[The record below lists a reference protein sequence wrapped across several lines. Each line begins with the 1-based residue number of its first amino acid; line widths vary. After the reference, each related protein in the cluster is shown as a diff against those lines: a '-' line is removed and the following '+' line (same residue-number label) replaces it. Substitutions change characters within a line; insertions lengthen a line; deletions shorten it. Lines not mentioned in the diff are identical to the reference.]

1 MSTIKMLM
9 LSMVSVAACWLMAA
23 PNPALVPETADMV
36 ITVDGLNVSDKAS
49 EKIWQEELKK
59 LGFDV
64 DSTDPMQS
72 LEEAC
77 PGLSEPVALLLGYSK
92 ESQTITARSMTAF
105 LDLLPKLNKDKEPEG
120 QLVVFIEQP
129 NADLAALQKA
139 LEAFLAK
146 QEEKPFTVV
155 RKGAWLQF
163 KPAEEDDDDDD
174 FVGICE
180 GKGGYM
186 VAVASTETLAETYR
200 KGDYTAIAKT
210 HSLQKAFT
218 TAAENQQV
226 AQVMFYKLAKMMKT
240 YMAEEDFEA
249 LKMQAPFAAQMDN
262 LLIKAEG
269 AGDRGA
275 VTITIDFATAETA
288 QEVAEMLIGYKAMA
302 TGMLLP
308 MALGSPDSKTAAFV
322 KKIRIASNEK
332 QVTVVLAASRDEV
345 LGILKEMQEV
355 QQRQQAAMK
364 TKAADREIVIDGLD
378 ELFDEE
384 DDDVMTP
391 EEAES
396 ILDSI
401 D

>member
-64 DSTDPMQS
+64 DSTEPMQS

-120 QLVVFIEQP
+120 QLVVFIEQS

-146 QEEKPFTVV
+146 QEEKPFAVV

-163 KPAEEDDDDDD
+163 KPAEEDDDDD

-210 HSLQKAFT
+210 HPLQKAFT

-240 YMAEEDFEA
+240 YMAEEDFDA
-249 LKMQAPFAAQMDN
+249 LKMQAPFAAQMNN

-332 QVTVVLAASRDEV
+332 QVTMVLAASRDEV

-355 QQRQQAAMK
+355 QQRQQATMK

>member
-1 MSTIKMLM
+1 MSTIKTFM
-9 LSMVSVAACWLMAA
+9 LSMASVAACWLMAA

-49 EKIWQEELKK
+49 EKIWQDELKK

-92 ESQTITARSMTAF
+92 DSQTMTARSLTAF
-105 LDLLPKLNKDKEPEG
+105 VDLLPKLNKDKEPEG

-146 QEEKPFTVV
+146 QEEKPFALV

-163 KPAEEDDDDDD
+163 KDVEEDDDDD
-174 FVGICE
+174 FFAICE

-186 VAVASTETLAETYR
+186 VAVASAETLAETYR
-200 KGDYTAIAKT
+200 KGDYTAIVKT
-210 HSLQKAFT
+210 HPLQKAFT

-226 AQVMFYKLAKMMKT
+226 GQVMFYKLAKMMKT

-249 LKMQAPFAAQMDN
+249 LKMQAPFAAQMNN

-269 AGDRGA
+269 AGDRGS

-332 QVTVVLAASRDEV
+332 QVSVVLTASRDEV

-355 QQRQQAAMK
+355 QQRQQATMK
-364 TKAADREIVIDGLD
+364 TSREEVVIDGLD
-378 ELFDEE
+378 ELFDEA